1 MSSQPTNLFDSITQR
16 INDEKNKSTTTQE
29 IKDKLDKLLSADT
42 ELNTSFNELIQF
54 EKSLFERPLTELAKE
69 LVKLQEIIIL
79 KNCKTLL
86 ELESPQK
93 ASVKKLVEG
102 LTNKVRA
109 MNELMNEKFK

>member
-1 MSSQPTNLFDSITQR
+1 MSSQPTNLFDSITDKIRAQ
-16 INDEKNKSTTTQE
+16 IKDASITSE
-29 IKDKLDKLLSADT
+29 IKTKLEKLLSADT
-42 ELNTSFNELIQF
+42 ELNTAFNEVIQIDA
-54 EKSLFERPLTELAKE
+54 LFNAPLNELAIE

-102 LTNKVRA
+102 LTNKVKA